1 MAQNETKVLSKEIE
15 TRNGSKFE
23 DISLLVCLILFNQY
37 YQLLI
42 HIKQSTQFEE
52 WKVLIQI
59 FE

>member
-15 TRNGSKFE
+15 ARNGSKFE

-52 WKVLIQI
+52 
-59 FE
+59 